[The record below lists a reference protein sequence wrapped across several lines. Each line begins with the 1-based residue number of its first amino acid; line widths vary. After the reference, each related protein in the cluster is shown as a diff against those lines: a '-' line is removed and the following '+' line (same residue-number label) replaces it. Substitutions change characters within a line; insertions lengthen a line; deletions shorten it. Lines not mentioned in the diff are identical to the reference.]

1 MDTWHFQEE
10 NELVSPQLVVNRTLL
25 IQNIEHAVRMI
36 QYKQISFYK
45 GGIMDTWHFQEEN
58 ELVSPQLVVN
68 RTLLIQNIE
77 HAVRMAGDAN
87 HLWPHVKTHKTG
99 HIVRLMAKQG
109 IVRFK
114 CATISE
120 AEMAAS
126 FGGKHIIL
134 AYPLVGPNIPR
145 FLQLIQAF
153 PDVVFYAVGDTLNCL
168 ESLNQAAEHAGIQ
181 AYPLVGPNIP
191 RFLQLIQA
199 FPDVVFYAVGDTLNC
214 LESLNQAAEHA
225 GIQIPVLIDVN
236 MGMDRTGVPVSQ
248 LEIFYKKASAF
259 PFLRLC
265 GLHCYDG
272 HHTETDFCK
281 RKEAAKPLFQE
292 ITRIRSQLNQDHFS
306 CSILVM
312 GGTPSFPCYTSSDLP
327 DLYFSPG
334 TLFLNDYGYA
344 SKYPDLKFDIA
355 AAVLTRVVSRPAP
368 GHFTLDL
375 GYKGIASDPDG
386 VRGVLADFPHAH
398 PLFQSEEHWAFAMD
412 EGFEEHCPDIGDV
425 LYIIPTHICP
435 TSALYSHMAVIEEH
449 KLAAWWEVHARN
461 RKITY

>member
-10 NELVSPQLVVNRTLL
+10 NEL
-25 IQNIEHAVRMI
+25 
-36 QYKQISFYK
+36 F
-45 GGIMDTWHFQEEN
+45 
-58 ELVSPQLVVN
+58 SPQLVVN

-168 ESLNQAAEHAGIQ
+168 E
-181 AYPLVGPNIP
+181 
-191 RFLQLIQA
+191 F
-199 FPDVVFYAVGDTLNC
+199 
-214 LESLNQAAEHA
+214 LNQAAEHA

-272 HHTETDFCK
+272 HRTETDFCK

-368 GHFTLDL
+368 GHFTLEL

-412 EGFEEHCPDIGDV
+412 DGFEEHCPDIGDV